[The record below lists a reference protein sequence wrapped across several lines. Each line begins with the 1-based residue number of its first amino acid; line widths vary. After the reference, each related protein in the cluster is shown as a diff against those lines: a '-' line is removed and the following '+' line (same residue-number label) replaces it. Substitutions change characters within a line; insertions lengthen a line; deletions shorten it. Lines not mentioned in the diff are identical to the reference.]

1 MDARVQNDRGLLR
14 FLTCG
19 SVDDGK
25 STLIGRLLYDT
36 DNVFAD
42 QLETLTRDSR
52 RFGTTGDDLD
62 LALLVDGLEAERE
75 QGITIDVSHRYFAT
89 QRRAFIIAD
98 APGHEQ
104 YTRNM
109 VTGASQADA
118 AILLVDARKGLL
130 TQTRRHAT
138 ICALMGLKHVILA
151 VNKIDLVDD
160 REGIFNSITSDF
172 LAFAQTI
179 GLADITA
186 IPVSARYG
194 DNIVRRSTRMDWY
207 RGPTVLDCLETI
219 EAGTDEAAAKPFR
232 FSVQSVIRPH
242 LDFRGFAGHVLSG
255 EVALGET
262 VVLVPSGQEA
272 TLRAVHGPDGPQ
284 KRAVAGDAIIVE
296 LDGDHDLSRGQ
307 IMAAPKERPDIA
319 DQFAAHLVWMSEQAL
334 MPGRSYLMR
343 LGDRW
348 VPATVTRIK
357 HAIDVNTHAP
367 MAVKDLMLNGIAEVN
382 IATQMAVAFD
392 PYSVNRETGGFIL
405 VDRMTH
411 ATCAAGMILH
421 PLRRATNVHPHFHAV
436 GKEARAQL
444 KMQKPCCVW
453 LTGLS
458 GSGKSTIADA
468 LEAKLLALGKHTML
482 LDGDNLRHG
491 LNRDL
496 GFTEAD
502 RIENIRRVG
511 EVAKLF
517 VDAGLIVLCS
527 FISPFRAEREM
538 VRGLLQPDEFVEVF
552 VDVPLEECI
561 RRDPKGLYAKALSGA
576 IPNFTGVNSP
586 YEVPNAPE
594 LVIDGLKLST
604 EDAVAAILQRLR
616 IFHD

>member
-25 STLIGRLLYDT
+25 STLIGRLLFDT
-36 DNVFAD
+36 DNVFSD
-42 QLETLTRDSR
+42 QLDTLARDSQ
-52 RFGTTGDDLD
+52 RFGTTGDALD

-75 QGITIDVSHRYFAT
+75 QGITIDISHRYFAT
-89 QRRAFIIAD
+89 TRRAFIIAD

-118 AILLVDARKGLL
+118 AIVLVDARKGLL

-151 VNKIDLVDD
+151 VNKIDLVED
-160 REGIFNSITSDF
+160 RETIFNEIAETFSV
-172 LAFAQTI
+172 FAQTI
-179 GLADITA
+179 GLSDVTP
-186 IPVSARYG
+186 IPISARYG
-194 DNIVRRSTRMDWY
+194 DNVVFRSKAMDWY
-207 RGPTVLDCLETI
+207 RGPTVLACLETI
-219 EAGTDEAAAKPFR
+219 EAGADEAAAKPFR
-232 FSVQSVIRPH
+232 FSVQHVIRPH

-255 EVALGET
+255 EMTIGET
-262 VVLVPSGQEA
+262 VVLAPSGQEVKLKA
-272 TLRAVHGPDGPQ
+272 LHGPDGEQ
-284 KRAVAGDAIIVE
+284 RRATAGDAIVVE
-296 LDGDHDLSRGQ
+296 LEGDHDLSRGQ
-307 IMAAPKERPDIA
+307 IMAASKERPDIA

-334 MPGRSYLMR
+334 MPGRTYLMR

-348 VPATVTRIK
+348 VPASVTRIK
-357 HAIDVNTHAP
+357 HALDVNTQAP
-367 MAVKDLMLNGIAEVN
+367 IAVKDLALNGIAEVN
-382 IATQMAVAFD
+382 MATQMPVAFD
-392 PYSVNRETGGFIL
+392 PYAVNRETGGFIL
-405 VDRMTH
+405 VDRITH

-421 PLRRATNVHPHFHAV
+421 PLRRATNVHPHFHSV
-436 GKEARAQL
+436 GKDVRAHL
-444 KMQKPCCVW
+444 KMQKPCCIW

-468 LEAKLLALGKHTML
+468 LEAKLAVLGKHTML
-482 LDGDNLRHG
+482 LDGDNMRHG

-538 VRGLLQPDEFVEVF
+538 VRRLMKADEFFEIF
-552 VDVPLEECI
+552 VDVPLDECI
-561 RRDPKGLYAKALSGA
+561 RRDPKGLYLKALRGE

-586 YEVPNAPE
+586 YEAPDHPE
-594 LVIDGLKLST
+594 LVIDGVKLSP
-604 EDAVAAILQRLR
+604 EEAVAAIVRRLGV
-616 IFHD
+616 FQK